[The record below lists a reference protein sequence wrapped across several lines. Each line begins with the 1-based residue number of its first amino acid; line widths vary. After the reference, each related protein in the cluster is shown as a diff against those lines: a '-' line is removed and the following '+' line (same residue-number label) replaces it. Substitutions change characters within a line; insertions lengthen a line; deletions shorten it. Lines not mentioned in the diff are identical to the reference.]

1 MVEIESG
8 MIESAQ
14 RMHAT
19 HGHGVDRRH
28 VERAIE
34 RQDAAIQRSAG
45 DASARLSDEQR
56 RAIEHITGPE
66 RIAAVVG
73 YAGAGKSTM
82 LAAAREA
89 WEAEGLEDLPAPA

>member
-1 MVEIESG
+1 AERADPATGEIELARYSTREMVEIESG

-14 RMHAT
+14 RMHAA

-56 RAIEHITGPE
+56 GAIVH
-66 RIAAVVG
+66 
-73 YAGAGKSTM
+73 
-82 LAAAREA
+82 
-89 WEAEGLEDLPAPA
+89 